1 MLKNYFVKSS
11 KYVTFTKFLSKKCD
25 SKFLQFPHCV
35 SLEKIF
41 LKLIYIVPRHGLLVK
56 KLISRNFSKKSGKE
70 NFRNLHNCAQ
80 HTVEITEF
88 YFHGLSQ
95 KFRQINDLLKNFTIN
110 WFDGKI
116 CVTVNFLFFHTESS
130 KAQIKSRIK
139 TDDFFVKSMRSRR
152 RKKRTTR

>member
-1 MLKNYFVKSS
+1 MSFYCTVWKIEKFTVTQKKNSSNQLFSIFFS

-110 WFDGKI
+110 
-116 CVTVNFLFFHTESS
+116 
-130 KAQIKSRIK
+130 
-139 TDDFFVKSMRSRR
+139 
-152 RKKRTTR
+152 